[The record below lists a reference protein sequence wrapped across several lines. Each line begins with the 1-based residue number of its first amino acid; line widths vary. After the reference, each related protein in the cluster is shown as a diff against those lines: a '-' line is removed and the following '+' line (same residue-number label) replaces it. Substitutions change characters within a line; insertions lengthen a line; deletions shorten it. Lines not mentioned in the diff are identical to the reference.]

1 MSKKEINGLFFWRES
16 CWMPCGL
23 NLKEKLWWRFM
34 PGVIINVRW
43 PSGKITVDDL
53 DPRWDWTLGS
63 TLQES
68 FSADPN
74 DHYRPWLEKN
84 VGRQGWDWNW
94 GVAGM
99 DAAENRLTI
108 KIRQKFQ
115 DRAIIAALKWS

>member
-16 CWMPCGL
+16 HWMPCGL

-34 PGVIINVRW
+34 PGVVINVRW
-43 PSGKITVDDL
+43 PRGWIVL
-53 DPRWDWTLGS
+53 HEDPDGS
-63 TLQES
+63 CVSTE
-68 FSADPN
+68 SADPN

-99 DAAENRLTI
+99 DVTENRLTI
-108 KIRQKFQ
+108 KIRQKH
-115 DRAIIAALKWS
+115 AAYATMLTLLWS